1 MKVNFANKRVG
12 GFDYE
17 FVRGISTQQA
27 GAAEFG
33 EGMETMERIHDGNFE
48 SWIQAWSATA
58 DRVASYAADAER
70 AGDQVGARGVY
81 LKASNYYRMAVF
93 YAHYTDPRHTALWQ
107 RSKDCFHHMIRLM
120 DQPIEA
126 FDIDF
131 EGAKLPAYFIAGGE
145 GKRPTLIAL
154 GGFDSTMEEV
164 YGWIGPVAAQYGW
177 HCLIFEGPGQWA
189 ALKTNPGLIFRPD
202 YEKPV
207 SAVVDYLFSRPDV
220 DQDKVALIG
229 YSAGGY
235 FAPRAAA
242 GEPRIKACIAN
253 TLVVDCGEAARA
265 GLRGLHNAQVI
276 DLLFRVLMRL
286 SPAARWGLQHAQWT
300 LGIRKPHEWPDAYA
314 PFTLKGLESHFRNPM
329 LFLFSEDDIVDAAAS
344 TSAMVVGLLDF
355 ILSLPCE
362 RSVHLFQRREGASSH
377 CQMGGL
383 SYAHTVIFH
392 WLDQTLCGKACNGP
406 SDPAAHQAFV
416 DIFKQ
421 YGGEQGA
428 KKAQEVLQQA
438 RLI

>member
-1 MKVNFANKRVG
+1 MKVNFANKTVG

-17 FVRGISTQQA
+17 FIRGISTQQV

-33 EGMETMERIHDGNFE
+33 EAMETMTRVHDGDFE
-48 SWIQAWSATA
+48 SWIQEWSATA
-58 DRVASYAADAER
+58 DRVATYAENALQSGDTTIARDAF
-70 AGDQVGARGVY
+70 

-93 YAHYTDPRHTALWQ
+93 YAHPTSPRHTMLWQ
-107 RSKDCFHHMIRLM
+107 RSKECFHRMIQVM
-120 DQPIEA
+120 EHPIEELS
-126 FDIDF
+126 IDF

-164 YGWIGPVAAQYGW
+164 YTWIGPVAAHYGW

-189 ALKTNPGLIFRPD
+189 ALKTNPGLLFRPD

-207 SAVVDYLFSRPDV
+207 AAVVDYLFTRPDV
-220 DQDKVALIG
+220 DPDKVALIG
-229 YSAGGY
+229 YSFGGY
-235 FAPRAAA
+235 LAPRAAA

-265 GLRGLHNAQVI
+265 GLKGLHNDQMI
-276 DLLFRVLMRL
+276 DLMFSVLMRL
-286 SPAARWGLQHAQWT
+286 SPAARWGFQHAQWT

-329 LFLFSEDDIVDAAAS
+329 LFLFSEDDIMDAAAS
-344 TSAMVVGLLDF
+344 TSAIVVGLLDF

-362 RSVHLFQRREGASSH
+362 RSVHLFPRREGASSH

-383 SYAHTVIFH
+383 NYAQAVIFH
-392 WLDQTLCGKACNGP
+392 WLDQTLCGKACNVP
-406 SDPAAHQAFV
+406 SDPTAPQAFI
-416 DIFKQ
+416 DIFKK
-421 YGGEQGA
+421 YGGEKGG